1 MTAIAVKISGKNSI
15 TTHLSNGG
23 TVKTLAEVYDD
34 PAERV
39 EVIKKLSAAALTA
52 SHVLHDHIE
61 GFIGEIG
68 FDFGIDQ
75 NGKVWMFEA
84 NSRPGRSIFLIQICI
99 MLILLQNEEVLNTR
113 HIYLRRQSHLRK
125 HCGLRNLSAFL
136 IKRAYLYPKLG
147 QTAYLGLFNDV
158 LKQ

>member
-1 MTAIAVKISGKNSI
+1 MDSDSNRRKISGKNSI

-39 EVIKKLSAAALTA
+39 EVIKSFLQLALTA

-84 NSRPGRSIFLIQICI
+84 NSRPGRSIFSHPNLHHVDS
-99 MLILLQNEEVLNTR
+99 LTKRRSFEYAS
-113 HIYLRRQSHLRK
+113 YLSEKAITSPEALWP
-125 HCGLRNLSAFL
+125 S
-136 IKRAYLYPKLG
+136 
-147 QTAYLGLFNDV
+147 
-158 LKQ
+158 

>member
-61 GFIGEIG
+61 DLSGRLVSILALIRTVKYGCLKRIRARA
-68 FDFGIDQ
+68 
-75 NGKVWMFEA
+75 EA
-84 NSRPGRSIFLIQICI
+84 FFLIQICI